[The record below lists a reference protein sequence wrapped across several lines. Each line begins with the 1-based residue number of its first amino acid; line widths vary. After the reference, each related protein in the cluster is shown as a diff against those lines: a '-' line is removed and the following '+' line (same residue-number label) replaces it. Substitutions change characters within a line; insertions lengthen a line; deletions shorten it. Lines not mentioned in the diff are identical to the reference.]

1 MPGEPESRNAA
12 ECLRDGVPLDAST
25 VELLDVLADE
35 IGLARINRMSG
46 R

>member
-12 ECLRDGVPLDAST
+12 ERLRQGIPLDSST

-35 IGLARINRMSG
+35 LAIPRIKEQHR
-46 R
+46 